1 MSLSRSFQK
10 NLFCRRFIYVVFFCH
25 LIIIYFHPASKGMT
39 DKHIFDKINDIISS
53 AKKVSKKIVEFDKL
67 YQKAIDLICE
77 AKPSSSRYI
86 PKSVRRAVLI
96 RDRCQCVKCGSN
108 KNLQFDHDV
117 AIKNGGSNTVDNIQL
132 LCKRCN
138 LKKGVS

>member
-1 MSLSRSFQK
+1 
-10 NLFCRRFIYVVFFCH
+10 
-25 LIIIYFHPASKGMT
+25 MT

-53 AKKVSKKIVEFDKL
+53 AKKVSKKIDEFDKL

-96 RDRCQCVKCGSN
+96 RDRCQCVRCGRN

-138 LKKGVS
+138 QMKGVS

>member
-1 MSLSRSFQK
+1 MFLSQPSAVLK
-10 NLFCRRFIYVVFFCH
+10 ILYSIVGKIEYICH
-25 LIIIYFHPASKGMT
+25 NVYCKGMT

-53 AKKVSKKIVEFDKL
+53 AKKVSKKIDEFDKL

-96 RDRCQCVKCGSN
+96 RDRCQCVKCGRN

>member
-1 MSLSRSFQK
+1 
-10 NLFCRRFIYVVFFCH
+10 
-25 LIIIYFHPASKGMT
+25 MT
-39 DKHIFDKINDIISS
+39 NKYIFDKINDIISS
-53 AKKVSKKIVEFDKL
+53 AKKVSKKIDEFDKL